1 MTALVASCAV
11 FALTAWARSMVM
23 TGGRPVDTKTTPPPG
38 RTSLRLSMQA
48 HQLQQDAAAAPTPPA
63 NPMPEHASCSLTRP
77 APRRPGEP
85 RIAVAMTTS
94 HRSLLFRRA
103 MLSFRTRC
111 LDCLNRVDA
120 WFAVDDGST
129 PEELAEM
136 KAAVPGLTWI
146 AKAAGERGHPTSLN
160 AVLNATRD
168 FDYTV
173 FLEDDFFFVKDED
186 FVTKALAVL
195 DSNATIG
202 QVVFNAR
209 YALTTTEHE
218 KSELVGGDE
227 VRDPAT
233 GQVTHIIHEFA
244 GPSGSP
250 GWHAFF
256 NRPGNGGKVANVH
269 WPHFSLHSGV
279 WRMAAMRAN
288 GPFQLESGFEYV
300 YGLRW
305 MEKGFVTAF
314 LPDVYSVHL
323 GKPVNGAVKDDALDA
338 MYTGYGLRHTA
349 NGTVSAYDLNGAIR
363 RR

>member
-1 MTALVASCAV
+1 
-11 FALTAWARSMVM
+11 
-23 TGGRPVDTKTTPPPG
+23 
-38 RTSLRLSMQA
+38 
-48 HQLQQDAAAAPTPPA
+48 
-63 NPMPEHASCSLTRP
+63 
-77 APRRPGEP
+77 
-85 RIAVAMTTS
+85 
-94 HRSLLFRRA
+94 

-111 LDCLNRVDA
+111 LDCLSRVDE
-120 WFAVDDGST
+120 WFAVDDGSS
-129 PEELAEM
+129 PEELADM
-136 KAAVPGLTWI
+136 QAAVPGLTWI
-146 AKAAGERGHPTSLN
+146 AKPAGQRGHPTSLN

-186 FVTKALAVL
+186 FVGKALAVL

-209 YALTTTEHE
+209 YALTTTEHD
-218 KSELVGGDE
+218 KTELVGGDE

-244 GPSGSP
+244 GPAGSP
-250 GWHAFF
+250 EWTAFF
-256 NRPGNGGKVANVH
+256 QRPGHGGKVANVH

-279 WRMAAMRAN
+279 WRMAAMRTN
-288 GPFQLESGFEYV
+288 GLFQLESGFEYV

-305 MEKGFVTAF
+305 MEKGFKTAF
-314 LPDVYSVHL
+314 LPDVYSIHL
-323 GKPVNGAVKDDALDA
+323 GKPVNGAVEAGTLDA
-338 MYTGYGLRHTA
+338 MYAAYGLRHTV